1 MDRAHTKN
9 IIAVDW
15 WPKLYEK
22 IFSADYQLG
31 AKIFSANYQLGANRT
46 SLNGGGVKV
55 KLVGR
60 KSILESYKSSQFTT
74 PHKLTRD
81 VFGLTNTLD
90 GDGDGDDSP

>member
-31 AKIFSANYQLGANRT
+31 ANRT

-60 KSILESYKSSQFTT
+60 KSILES
-74 PHKLTRD
+74 
-81 VFGLTNTLD
+81 
-90 GDGDGDDSP
+90 